1 MIDKDTLR
9 ESLARVLDKNSI
21 ESSLILARQDGVVVY
36 EQDKELDEKNKQT
49 LGALMAG
56 AWQAAEAMANFFP
69 VDNDNIF
76 RLGFDTSDSG
86 IYILPISAA
95 TEKFY
100 LGLFFKNELNP
111 AILKNK
117 LRNVSQQIV
126 EELNIYFEARENLN
140 EPLFENITDD
150 EIEKIFSFVGV

>member
-9 ESLARVLDKNSI
+9 DSLAKILERNSI
-21 ESSLILARQDGVVVY
+21 ESTLILARQDGVVVF
-36 EQDKELDEKNKQT
+36 EQDNSLEEKSKQT

-56 AWQAAEAMANFFP
+56 AWQAAQAMADLFP
-69 VDNDNIF
+69 TDENRFF

-86 IYILPISAA
+86 IYILPIDAK

-100 LGLFFKNELNP
+100 LGLFFKNEMNP

-117 LRNVSQQIV
+117 LRNVSQQV
-126 EELNIYFEARENLN
+126 MEELAVYFAARKDLDK
-140 EPLFENITDD
+140 PLFENITDE
-150 EIEKIFSFVGV
+150 EIENIFSFAGV

>member
-1 MIDKDTLR
+1 MVDKDTLR
-9 ESLARVLDKNSI
+9 SSIARVLKKNSI
-21 ESSLILARQDGVVVY
+21 ESTLILARQDGVVVF
-36 EQDKELDEKNKQT
+36 EQDQEISEKDKQT

-69 VDNDNIF
+69 VEEKNYF

-86 IYILPISAA
+86 IYILPINAS

-100 LGLFFKNELNP
+100 LGLFFKNEINP

-117 LRNVSQQIV
+117 LRNVSQQII
-126 EELNIYFEARENLN
+126 EELSIYFDARENME

-150 EIEKIFSFVGV
+150 EIEKIFSFAGV